1 MNPESQNVAQAFV
14 KNRAI
19 YIFGWQATEHPKL
32 GRLEGEDTEL

>member
-1 MNPESQNVAQAFV
+1 MNPEPQNVAQSLA

-19 YIFGWQATEHPKL
+19 DIFGWQATEHPKL